1 MRVKHLLN
9 NVVEN
14 KRLLCYQL
22 YNPREKTCTTCPKFP
37 LNHNDYLPV
46 NGICLLIMYCDN
58 YLFTR
63 IQELYHSQ

>member
-1 MRVKHLLN
+1 MWLKHPLN

-14 KRLLCYQL
+14 LRLLCYHL
-22 YNPREKTCTTCPKFP
+22 YNHREKKCKTCPKFP
-37 LNHNDYLPV
+37 LNYDDYLPV

-63 IQELYHSQ
+63 IRE